1 MLFVLRLADRV
12 RISGL
17 SSTTL
22 YRSSNTCAID
32 IVDGETDSMT
42 GSDSILRNIVQRE
55 ATAAV
60 VNH

>member
-12 RISGL
+12 GTSGL

-22 YRSSNTCAID
+22 YCISSTCAVD

-42 GSDSILRNIVQRE
+42 GSDSILRNIVKRE